1 MPLMAPVYWG
11 EAVFSARRWAGFAAD
26 DPLCSSCYCNHGSA
40 ALPASLD
47 PERIKWS
54 ATTDWGPG
62 DPPGSFGED
71 GAMCVCCAQGQ
82 LCARGVCCVWACLCA
97 FHLACVVV
105 RRCLHRGGV
114 SGVFAPGV
122 EERVT
127 VPRLDRRPC
136 AGRWQGAPLLFLSA
150 TVPLLVR
157 LDARVWVLPRSLGP
171 RCRSVTSGRF
181 WCEYEE
187 YEDLCD

>member
-1 MPLMAPVYWG
+1 MVRGLLGRGCFVPQGVG
-11 EAVFSARRWAGFAAD
+11 RVFAAD
-26 DPLCSSCYCNHGSA
+26 DPLCSSCHCNHGPA

-54 ATTDWGPG
+54 ARTDWGAG
-62 DPPGSFGED
+62 DPPGSLSED
-71 GAMCVCCAQGQ
+71 GVMCDACVYRALSVLRVPLVVLCSACLVG
-82 LCARGVCCVWACLCA
+82 LCAD
-97 FHLACVVV
+97 ACVSAES
-105 RRCLHRGGV
+105 LG
-114 SGVFAPGV
+114 FLAPGV

-157 LDARVWVLPRSLGP
+157 LDACVLCAASLVSCALLVLVSCALLLSGCPDPLRRGP
-171 RCRSVTSGRF
+171 CLV
-181 WCEYEE
+181 
-187 YEDLCD
+187 